1 MYKILDEKIFDNSA
15 VSEPFVSFNSSKPLD
30 EFDCVQKLVEIKK
43 GIVMP
48 RLNESYVHIVNVE
61 PHDFNSDDPLGESKI
76 WAEKNLVGIYT
87 SHECTLNKFKYKIT
101 KKSIKKY
108 LSAKAINK
116 SENLPIHL
124 SVLKVLPDII
134 ENSIEVEIHADYT
147 KVDSVRS
154 VENPINENVLIHR
167 FYGAISFFSK
177 IYSVKTTIYEFRD
190 TTPNKPYT
198 FEVIKIE
205 LFDESN
211 SSILTANDP
220 NSLGGLTINTAN
232 LLQNVEKSYDKGKF
246 LLEESKKDEEF
257 YNSVIFWH

>member
-48 RLNESYVHIVNVE
+48 RLNESYVNIVEVE
-61 PHDFNSDDPLGESKI
+61 PHDFYGEKPLVEAQN
-76 WAEKNLVGIYT
+76 WAENNLVGKYT
-87 SHECTLNKFKYKIT
+87 SHEWTLNRFKYKIT

-108 LSAKAINK
+108 LNSTSINK
-116 SENLPIHL
+116 SENLPVHL
-124 SVLKVLPDII
+124 SVLKVLPKII
-134 ENSIEVEIHADYT
+134 DNSVEAEIHADYT
-147 KVDSVRS
+147 KVNGIRS
-154 VENPINENVLIHR
+154 VENPVNKNVLIHR
-167 FYGAISFFSK
+167 FYGSIFFIDK
-177 IYSVKTTIYEFRD
+177 MYRVKTTIYEFRD

-205 LFDESN
+205 LLDESN
-211 SSILTANDP
+211 SSILAANDP

>member
-1 MYKILDEKIFDNSA
+1 MYKMLDEQNFNASV
-15 VSEPFVSFNSSKPLD
+15 VSEPFMSYNSSNPLED
-30 EFDCVQKLVEIKK
+30 FDKVQSIIERKK

-48 RLNESYVHIVNVE
+48 FLDIDYVSIVNVE
-61 PHDFNSDDPLGESKI
+61 PHDFYGEDPLGEAKR
-76 WAEKNLVGIYT
+76 WADKNLVGTYQAK
-87 SHECTLNKFKYKIT
+87 ERVLDKFKYKIT

-108 LSAKAINK
+108 LSPTAINK

-124 SVLKVLPDII
+124 SVLKKLPEII
-134 ENSIEVEIHADYT
+134 DNSIEAEIHADYT
-147 KVDSVRS
+147 KVDGVRS
-154 VENPINENVLIHR
+154 VENPINDKVLIHR
-167 FYGAISFFSK
+167 FYGAISFYSK
-177 IYSVKTTIYEFRD
+177 IYRVKTTIYEFRD

-205 LFDESN
+205 LLDESN

-246 LLEESKKDEEF
+246 LLEESKKDEKF
-257 YNSVIFWH
+257 YPYL

>member
-1 MYKILDEKIFDNSA
+1 MKKQIFSNSVA
-15 VSEPFVSFNSSKPLD
+15 SEPFVGYNSSKPLE
-30 EFDCVQKLVEIKK
+30 EFDLIQKLAEINK

-48 RLNESYVHIVNVE
+48 YLNESYVDIVEVE
-61 PHDFNSDDPLGESKI
+61 PHDFTSENPLEEARI
-76 WAEKNLVGIYT
+76 WAEKNLIGIYT

-257 YNSVIFWH
+257 YNRVIFWH